1 MSAKLT
7 PTPEQDERRKRLTA
21 QAIADGWTKGG
32 LARAVGIPE
41 STLRVWWSGRR
52 SLAPDVERRIVAALG
67 RAGAADAAVS
77 EPRPPPPQQPAPRHE
92 QPQIPAQPQTP
103 DAVTRALETLERL
116 AGQERASD
124 VDLRALARSQTAAA
138 LGTLVR
144 LMISS
149 KSDTVKQRAAE
160 VLIERGWGKAPK
172 PLEAKPAKDNV
183 EDREL
188 MTRLEAMAKAGS

>member
-1 MSAKLT
+1 MT

-52 SLAPDVERRIVAALG
+52 SLAPEVERRIEAALA
-67 RAGAADAAVS
+67 RAAETDATAS
-77 EPRPPPPQQPAPRHE
+77 APKPAPLQERPPGPPQSHA
-92 QPQIPAQPQTP
+92 P
-103 DAVTRALETLERL
+103 DAVTRALETLERM

-144 LMISS
+144 LMIGS

-172 PLEAKPAKDNV
+172 PLEAKPRRENV

-188 MTRLEAMAKAGS
+188 LARLDALAKGNT

>member
-1 MSAKLT
+1 M
-7 PTPEQDERRKRLTA
+7 
-21 QAIADGWTKGG
+21 
-32 LARAVGIPE
+32 
-41 STLRVWWSGRR
+41 
-52 SLAPDVERRIVAALG
+52 
-67 RAGAADAAVS
+67 
-77 EPRPPPPQQPAPRHE
+77 
-92 QPQIPAQPQTP
+92 
-103 DAVTRALETLERL
+103 

-144 LMISS
+144 LMIGS

-172 PLEAKPAKDNV
+172 PLEAKPRRENV

-188 MTRLEAMAKAGS
+188 LARLDALAKGNT